1 LATISSVRHL
11 VNGTP
16 CVLDSITVTNDVDLD
31 AMHNA
36 YQVGYS
42 EDIVTFE
49 SMPLAVNVVVGGKKD
64 NPVLWHEVSVVP
76 HSPYSFRS

>member
-1 LATISSVRHL
+1 VRHL

-16 CVLDSITVTNDVDLD
+16 CLLDSITVTNEVDRE
-31 AMHNA
+31 AMENA

-49 SMPLAVNVVVGGKKD
+49 CMPLAVNVGFGGTKE
-64 NPVLWHEVSVVP
+64 NPVLWHEVSVVL
-76 HSPYSFRS
+76 HSPYSF